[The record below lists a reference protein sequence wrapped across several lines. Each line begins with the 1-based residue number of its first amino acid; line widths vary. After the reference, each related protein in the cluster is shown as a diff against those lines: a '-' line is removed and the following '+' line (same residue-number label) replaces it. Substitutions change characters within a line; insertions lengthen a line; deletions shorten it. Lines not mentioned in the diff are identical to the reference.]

1 MPAAVHVHVLP
12 SSPVPGSLGGVQAV
26 IVDLLRASTTI
37 CAALHAGARCVR
49 PVLEPDEAI
58 ALSKT
63 IEPGRRILG
72 GERRGVLIPGFHLG
86 NSPSEYTP
94 ARVGDREV
102 IFTTT
107 NGTRAIFAAVSAGAG
122 RIVIGCFAN
131 LSALVASLVA
141 DGRPV
146 QVVCAGTNG
155 EVSMEDV
162 LCAGAIVSRLVAAG
176 LAHHADDQ
184 SRIAE
189 RLYES
194 AAAEREGILRV
205 LRASRGG
212 RNLIEIGLD
221 EDVRDCADV
230 DRWPVVPVFDAA
242 SGLLKPV
249 A

>member
-1 MPAAVHVHVLP
+1 MRAIVRVQLLPTLLPERSAA
-12 SSPVPGSLGGVQAV
+12 GAQAV

-37 CAALHAGARCVR
+37 CAALHAGATCVR

-58 ALSKT
+58 AHART
-63 IEPGRRILG
+63 IDPDSRVLG
-72 GERRGVLIPGFHLG
+72 GERRGVLIPGFDLG

-94 ARVGDREV
+94 ARVGGREV

-107 NGTRAIFAAVSAGAG
+107 NGTRAIFAAASAGAA

-131 LSALVASLVA
+131 LSALVASLA
-141 DGRPV
+141 SDGRPV
-146 QVVCAGTNG
+146 KILCAGTNG

-162 LCAGAIVSRLVAAG
+162 LCAGAIVSQLVAAG
-176 LAHHADDQ
+176 FAHHADDQ

-230 DRWPVVPVFDAA
+230 DRWPVVPGFDAA
-242 SGLLKPV
+242 QGTLRPV

>member
-1 MPAAVHVHVLP
+1 MPEHSAA
-12 SSPVPGSLGGVQAV
+12 GAQAV

-37 CAALHAGARCVR
+37 CAALHAGAACVR

-58 ALSKT
+58 AISKT

-72 GERRGVLIPGFHLG
+72 GERRGVLIPGFDLG
-86 NSPSEYTP
+86 NSPRESTP
-94 ARVGDREV
+94 ARMGGREL

-107 NGTRAIFAAVSAGAG
+107 NGTRAIFAASGAGAA
-122 RIVIGCFAN
+122 RVVIGCFAN

-141 DGRPV
+141 DGRDV

-176 LAHHADDQ
+176 FAHHSDDQ

-194 AAAEREGILRV
+194 ASAEREGVLHMLRG
-205 LRASRGG
+205 SRGG
-212 RNLIEIGLD
+212 RNLVQIGLD
-221 EDVRDCADV
+221 DDIRDCAEI
-230 DRWPVVPVFDAA
+230 DRWPVVPEFDAA
-242 SGLLKPV
+242 NGALRP
-249 A
+249 AA

>member
-1 MPAAVHVHVLP
+1 MPEHSAA
-12 SSPVPGSLGGVQAV
+12 GAQAV

-37 CAALHAGARCVR
+37 CAALHAGARSVR
-49 PVLEPDEAI
+49 PVLEPDEVIAI
-58 ALSKT
+58 SKT
-63 IEPGRRILG
+63 IEARQRILG
-72 GERRGVLIPGFHLG
+72 GERRGVLIPGFDLG

-94 ARVGDREV
+94 ARVGGREV

-107 NGTRAIFAAVSAGAG
+107 NGTRAIFAAASAGAD
-122 RIVIGCFAN
+122 RIVVGCFAN

-146 QVVCAGTNG
+146 HILCAGTKG

-162 LCAGAIVSRLVAAG
+162 LCAGAIVSQLVAAG
-176 LAHHADDQ
+176 FAHHSDDQ

-194 AAAEREGILRV
+194 AAVEREGVLRV

-221 EDVRDCADV
+221 ADVRDCADV
-230 DRWPVVPVFDAA
+230 DRWPVVPEFDAA
-242 SGLLKPV
+242 KGVLRPV